1 MLKLDSCEYI
11 FFLSASRSEK
21 VKLLA
26 EVERLKDELSE
37 LSRSKDAEMGAERA
51 KERAERAAMEAA
63 MAELHAQ
70 NKVREVV

>member
-1 MLKLDSCEYI
+1 MRT
-11 FFLSASRSEK
+11 FFFFSASRSEK